1 MSSAEVLDRP
11 SAPREVVGQPGTA
24 ATVRADLRFFA
35 NELRVTFFRRRNQLL
50 LLVVAVFPLLIGI
63 GLKAAAPQGG
73 GGGRGPGASGAAY
86 FSQLAGNGVFL
97 TFVALSLLLIL
108 VLPMMVA
115 VLSGDS
121 IAGEAGYGTLRYL
134 LAVPAGRTRLLAVKY
149 ATIVVWAVVATFVVS
164 VVALLTGVALFGAGP
179 VTLLSGTTVS
189 LADGL
194 VHVLLVTLYVCAAM
208 AALGAIGLAISTF
221 TEHSIGAIA
230 ATMIIVVGSEVV
242 DNIQQF
248 APVTPYIPTHWWL
261 SFDSLLRTP
270 IDTTTLW
277 HGLASFLIYAG
288 IFGCIA
294 WARFTSSDV
303 TS

>member
-1 MSSAEVLDRP
+1 MSSAEVLDRLP
-11 SAPREVVGQPGTA
+11 APGQAAGRAGAA
-24 ATVRADLRFFA
+24 ATVRSDLRFFG

-50 LLVVAVFPLLIGI
+50 LLVVALFPLLIGI

-97 TFVALSLLLIL
+97 SFVALSLLLIL

-115 VLSGDS
+115 VVSGDS
-121 IAGEAGYGTLRYL
+121 VAGEAGYGTLRYL

-149 ATIVVWAVVATFVVS
+149 ATIVVWAVVATFIVS

-194 VHVLLVTLYVCAAM
+194 VHVLWVTLFVCAAM
-208 AALGAIGLAISTF
+208 A
-221 TEHSIGAIA
+221 
-230 ATMIIVVGSEVV
+230 
-242 DNIQQF
+242 
-248 APVTPYIPTHWWL
+248 
-261 SFDSLLRTP
+261 
-270 IDTTTLW
+270 
-277 HGLASFLIYAG
+277 
-288 IFGCIA
+288 
-294 WARFTSSDV
+294 
-303 TS
+303 